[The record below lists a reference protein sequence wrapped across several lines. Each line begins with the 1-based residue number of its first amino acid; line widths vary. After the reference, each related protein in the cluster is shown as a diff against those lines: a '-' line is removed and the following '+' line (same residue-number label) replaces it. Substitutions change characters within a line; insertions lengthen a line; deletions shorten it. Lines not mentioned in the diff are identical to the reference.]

1 MVDMKFIHLE
11 TIMRKSGILLHIT
24 SLPNPY
30 GIGTFGKSAYQFVDF
45 LKKAKQSYWQI
56 LPLGPTSYGDSP
68 YQTFSAYAINPYFID
83 LDSLIEEKLLTKK
96 DIVMHK
102 TNPKDINYGALYHDR
117 FEILRKAFKRFS
129 PSKAYTRFLNKHQH
143 WLEDY
148 ALFMALK
155 SHYNGQPFNTW
166 DHDIKVRNTNALNHY
181 KETLKEEI
189 RFHQFIQ
196 FKAFQQWM
204 NLKNYA
210 NLKGIEIIGDIP
222 IYVAYDS
229 SDVWTHPEYF
239 ELNEAREMTHVA
251 GVPPDG
257 FSADGQLWGNPLYNW
272 EYLDQ
277 HGYTFW
283 LDRMRSQL
291 TMYDMLRIDHFIGFE
306 HYYAIPFGKPNARE
320 GSWHDG
326 PSKKLFEVIKKE
338 LGTLNIIAEDLG
350 RITPRVIELLAYT
363 GFPGMKL
370 TQFAFGDE
378 GNNATLPHGFS
389 ENTIAYTGTHDN
401 ETTKSWFK
409 HINLKEKKHILEYLN
424 MSKHGNICEAL
435 IRETLKSRS
444 KIAIIPI
451 QDYLEL
457 GDEGRM
463 NEPSTIGKNWRYR
476 VQYKDLTMDLQK
488 RIAKLTKL
496 YGRHLGQKNE
506 GWIDRS

>member
-1 MVDMKFIHLE
+1 
-11 TIMRKSGILLHIT
+11 MRKSGILLHIS

-30 GIGTFGKSAYQFVDF
+30 GIGSFGKSAFQFVDF
-45 LKKAKQSYWQI
+45 LKKAKQTYWQI

-68 YQTFSAYAINPYFID
+68 YQTFSVYAMNPYFID
-83 LDSLIEEKLLTKK
+83 LDILIEERLLTKK
-96 DIVMHK
+96 DIVKHK
-102 TNPKDINYGALYHDR
+102 PHPKDINYGALYDDR
-117 FEILRKAFKRFS
+117 YHILRKAFLNFK
-129 PSKAYTRFLNKHQH
+129 PSKAYTRFINKHAY
-143 WLEDY
+143 WLDDY

-155 SHYNGQPFNTW
+155 KHFDGQSFQAW
-166 DHDIKVRNTNALNHY
+166 DIDIKLRTNEALKQY
-181 KETLKEEI
+181 KTMLKEDVL
-189 RFHQFIQ
+189 FHQFIQ

-210 NLKGIEIIGDIP
+210 NSKGIHLIGDIP

-229 SDVWTHPEYF
+229 SDVWTYPEYF
-239 ELNEAREMTHVA
+239 QLNDAREMTFVA

-257 FSADGQLWGNPLYNW
+257 FSADGQLWGNPLYDW
-272 EYLDQ
+272 VYLEKDK
-277 HGYTFW
+277 YSFW
-283 LDRMRSQL
+283 VNRMRSQL
-291 TMYDMLRIDHFIGFE
+291 KMYDMLRIDHFIGFE
-306 HYYAIPFGKPNARE
+306 HYYAVPFGKPNARE
-320 GSWHDG
+320 GAWHDG
-326 PSKKLFEVIKKE
+326 PSKKLFDVIKEE
-338 LGTLNIIAEDLG
+338 LGTLHIIAEDLG
-350 RITPRVIELLAYT
+350 RVTPRVIELLQYT

-378 GNNATLPHGFS
+378 GNNATLPHGFL

-409 HINLKEKKHILEYLN
+409 HMNIKEKKHILDYLN
-424 MSKHGNICEAL
+424 ISKHGNICDAL

-457 GDEGRM
+457 GDAGRM

-496 YGRHLGQKNE
+496 YGRHPGQKNE